1 MKIHFEFA
9 TGNIARHGDTDVFPF
24 PIENRIFFDLPD
36 DTVACLEDIHKDF
49 DRAIYDMPPI
59 FEKALSVVG
68 YNGFRPAAQLDP
80 LWNAYLLGLVSSI
93 ADKIEAARVAKEAAV
108 VYSYRV
114 QLDSTHYLL
123 FDTNI
128 GWTEFQQR
136 SLTLANGHPFVLCCD
151 ISDFYPRIYHHRL
164 ENALNMTGADKT
176 ITSRIMRL
184 LSRFSG
190 GVSYGLPVGGPA
202 ARLLSEL
209 VLNRTDKLLLTHKTV
224 FCRFVDDYRIF
235 ANSKAEAY
243 QALLLLS
250 QILLADEGLTLQRSK
265 TRILSRDEFTATNP
279 LSEPPDDPE
288 PEHTEARS
296 LLRLRLR
303 FDPYS
308 PTAEEDY
315 ENLKEML
322 SKYDIVGMLAR
333 EVRKAR
339 IDESMTRKLI
349 KSIKYLDAP
358 TRQRAVVSLLDSI
371 EVLYPLFAQIMIVIK
386 AIYADL
392 DKDTREYTQRCLRAL
407 ITEKSHIISVPTHL
421 SYALRLLAEDNSIEC
436 DAILARL
443 YNEQHSMM
451 VRRDIILAMA
461 KHNSDHWLSNH
472 SKQYSTLTEWEKTA
486 MVIASYVLGDEGD
499 HFRKPLKGGASPTAL
514 LAMKWADTKAKA
526 GKWEVPL

>member
-1 MKIHFEFA
+1 MKTHFEFA

-36 DTVACLEDIHKDF
+36 DTVACLEHMHKDF
-49 DRAIYDMPPI
+49 DRAMHDMPPI

-93 ADKIEAARVAKEAAV
+93 ANKIEAVRVAKAAGV

-114 QLDSTHYLL
+114 MLDPANYLL
-123 FDTNI
+123 FDTNT

-136 SLTLANGHPFVLCCD
+136 SLTLASDYHFVLCCD

-164 ENALNMTGADKT
+164 ENALNKSGADGA

-184 LSRFSG
+184 LSRFSS

-209 VLNRTDKLLLTHKTV
+209 VLNRTDKLLLTHKIE

-235 ANSKAEAY
+235 AHTKAEAY

-265 TRILSRDEFTATNP
+265 TRILSRDEFMATSP
-279 LSEPPDDPE
+279 LSEPPDDHE
-288 PEHTEARS
+288 PEHAEARS

-308 PTAEEDY
+308 PTAVEDY

-333 EVRKAR
+333 EVRKTR
-339 IDESMTRKLI
+339 VDESMTRKLI

-358 TRQRAVVSLLDSI
+358 TRQRAMVSLLDSI

-386 AIYADL
+386 SIYADL
-392 DKDTREYTQRCLRAL
+392 DDATKAHTHLCLRRL
-407 ITEKSHIISVPTHL
+407 INERSHIISVPTHL

-436 DAILARL
+436 DAIRYMSMEMRHLLSTIRL
-443 YNEQHSMM
+443 
-451 VRRDIILAMA
+451 
-461 KHNSDHWLSNH
+461 
-472 SKQYSTLTEWEKTA
+472 QYRQREA
-486 MVIASYVLGDEGD
+486 C
-499 HFRKPLKGGASPTAL
+499 
-514 LAMKWADTKAKA
+514 
-526 GKWEVPL
+526 

>member
-1 MKIHFEFA
+1 MKSHFEFA
-9 TGNIARHGDTDVFPF
+9 VGNIARHGDTDVFPY
-24 PIENRIFFDLPD
+24 PVENRIFFDLPD
-36 DTVACLEDIHKDF
+36 DTVAALEALHKDF
-49 DRAIYDMPPI
+49 DKAIHETPPL

-80 LWNAYLLGLVSSI
+80 LWNAYLLGLVTAVS
-93 ADKIEAARVAKEAAV
+93 DKIEAARVPRDTGI

-114 QLDSTHYLL
+114 KVDPVQFLL
-123 FDTNI
+123 FDRDV
-128 GWTEFQQR
+128 GWMEFQKR
-136 SLTLANGHPFVLCCD
+136 SLALAAEHSHVLCCD
-151 ISDFYPRIYHHRL
+151 ISDFYPRVYHHRL
-164 ENALNMTGADKT
+164 ENALKKTGATDT
-176 ITSRIMRL
+176 VAGRIMRL

-209 VLNRTDKLLLTHKTV
+209 LLNRTDKLLLTHKIV

-235 ANSKAEAY
+235 AKSRAEAY

-250 QILLADEGLTLQRSK
+250 QILLSDEGLTLQRAK
-265 TRILSRDEFTATNP
+265 TRVLSRDEFMATSP
-279 LSEPPDDPE
+279 LTEPAEDVDTPNS
-288 PEHTEARS
+288 EARS

-303 FDPYS
+303 YDPYS

-358 TRQRAVVSLLDSI
+358 TRHQAVESLLDNI
-371 EVLYPLFAQIMIVIK
+371 EVLYPLFAQIMMVIK
-386 AIYADL
+386 AVYADL
-392 DKDTREYTQRCLRAL
+392 DANMQQKTQICLRSL
-407 ITEKSHIISVPTHL
+407 IMEKSHITAVPTHL
-421 SYALRLLAEDNSIEC
+421 AYAIRVMAADNSVEC
-436 DAILARL
+436 DAILAQL
-443 YNEQHSMM
+443 YDQQNSMM

-461 KHNSDHWLSNH
+461 KHNADHWLSNRSRH
-472 SKQYSTLTEWEKTA
+472 YATLTEWEKTA
-486 MVIASYVLGDEGD
+486 MLVASFALGDEGD
-499 HFRKPLKGGASPTAL
+499 HFRKPLRGGASPMAAL
-514 LAMKWADTKAKA
+514 AIKWAD
-526 GKWEVPL
+526 GKMKSGTWEVPL